1 MAKRDGLRGFIG
13 GMNKSGEIQT
23 RDLSKRKN
31 SSTPKNASVRNT
43 RDQSIRGYL
52 SKLERAGEIIRIEK
66 EVDPQENMGAI
77 QWRVYDEHSK
87 ASRFKN
93 IKGYPLWEACSQIFT
108 DRNKWALGVNL
119 TPDEILGA
127 MSKKLY

>member
-31 SSTPKNASVRNT
+31 RGAPKSSLTRNT

-52 SKLERAGEIIRIEK
+52 SKLERAGEIVCIEK
-66 EVDPQENMGAI
+66 EVDP
-77 QWRVYDEHSK
+77 
-87 ASRFKN
+87 
-93 IKGYPLWEACSQIFT
+93 
-108 DRNKWALGVNL
+108 
-119 TPDEILGA
+119 
-127 MSKKLY
+127 